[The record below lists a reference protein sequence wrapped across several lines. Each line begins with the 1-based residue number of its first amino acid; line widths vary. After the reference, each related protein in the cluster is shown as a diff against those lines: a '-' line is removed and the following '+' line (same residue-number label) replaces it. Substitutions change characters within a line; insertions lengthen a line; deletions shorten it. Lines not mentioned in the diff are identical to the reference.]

1 MVQVDIFWSYG
12 IGAGFAASA
21 ARQIQAQSARGG
33 FKLLENATFARTLI
47 FLGAL
52 FAPSGLYLLW
62 QFPGWE
68 TMYVAG
74 SRDDLPA
81 WLVVLF
87 AITNVT
93 QGILGFWITSRLIQ
107 QNRLYAAHLQWV
119 FAYLL
124 MFFILVHGWD
134 GTGYRRF
141 FTRTVAEW
149 QAGGDELWTTMAARW
164 AVSPVALT
172 LYAMGLIMLP
182 LMFYWLLKGFQE
194 GWKSDPRPAQAV
206 SRPANSRLLFSI
218 LRIVFLEVLAAV
230 ILAHLCLRFFIQLTG
245 VLWLGWLIGLA
256 VWGVLLYFLA
266 LRRGGIFPRELK
278 QFLPAP
284 AAEGARQETAG

>member
-12 IGAGFAASA
+12 LGAGFAACA
-21 ARQIQAQSARGG
+21 AGQIQKQAAEGK
-33 FKLLENATFARTLI
+33 FKLLENSTFARALI

-68 TMYVAG
+68 TMYVAS
-74 SRDDLPA
+74 SRDDIPA

-93 QGILGFWITSRLIQ
+93 QGILGFWITSLQIRK
-107 QNRLYAAHLQWV
+107 NRLYAAHLQWV
-119 FAYLL
+119 FAYLI
-124 MFFILVHGWD
+124 MFFILVNGWD

-149 QAGGDELWTTMAARW
+149 QAGSDELWTTMAAKW

-172 LYAMGLIMLP
+172 LYAMGVIMLP
-182 LMFYWLLKGFQE
+182 LLFYWMLKGFQE
-194 GWKSDPRPAQAV
+194 GWELVKAKPGAAARPGNAK
-206 SRPANSRLLFSI
+206 LLLTI
-218 LRIVFLEVLAAV
+218 LRIIFLDTLGAA
-230 ILAHLCLRFFIQLTG
+230 ILGHLCIRYSIQLCGIT
-245 VLWLGWLIGLA
+245 WLGWIIGLSI
-256 VWGVLLYFLA
+256 WGLLLYFLA
-266 LRRGGIFPRELK
+266 LRRGGLFHREISK
-278 QFLPAP
+278 ITFEPA
-284 AAEGARQETAG
+284 T